1 MGLRVSIRGARVLGS
16 ALVLL
21 LALTAVLPATAVADT
36 DAVPAPTVEHVPND
50 VGIHGHPL
58 WDPWFDPAEFGYES
72 HEYFI
77 SGTARATG
85 SDDTADYTTRIVVNR
100 PTDPAAFSGTV
111 LLDWVNVTAQFENA
125 VNTLTSIQFLL
136 REGWAFVHVSAQAAG
151 ICCTPGLT
159 PQAWDPVRYASLSH
173 PGDQYANDMFS
184 QVAQA
189 IRGLSDVDP
198 MDGLDV
204 EVVIAAGQSQGG
216 SRLSNYIATTAAEHG
231 VIDAILAQAGGS
243 KQYDEAPAL
252 PVIHLLGEREGTP
265 SDPTPWPTY
274 RLWEVAGSAHQDSW
288 VGRQQTE
295 GMSLRLLGMQQSR
308 AQAEALW
315 ASAGNYGEQVDPRA
329 GICVV
334 NGALFPTRYAS
345 NAALATLDRW
355 VRDGTPAPQ
364 PDRYTFDGGSLDRDT
379 FQIAGGGLRL
389 PPADLPVARY
399 LSDSCNLGGITIPL
413 TEVELIA
420 EYGDHASYYASMVEA
435 TQASV
440 LSGHLLAED
449 ALDLLER
456 ACNARLRFLDSSTDP
471 CEPAPNFASEF
482 TPSPD
487 PGDDPPASEEGT
499 DEADDEGHDD
509 VAGEALPSTG
519 GGQALLALALVVL
532 AAVGLALLRRR

>member
-1 MGLRVSIRGARVLGS
+1 MGRHVMPGRAV
-16 ALVLL
+16 ALAVTTSLL
-21 LALTAVLPATAVADT
+21 MLLMATLPGLAVADT
-36 DAVPAPTVEHVPND
+36 DPVPTPTIEHVPDD
-50 VGIHGHPL
+50 VGLHGHPL

-100 PTDPAAFSGTV
+100 PADPAAFAGTV

-125 VNTLTSIQFLL
+125 VNTLTSIEFLL
-136 REGWAFVHVSAQAAG
+136 REGWAFIHVSAQAAG

-159 PQAWDPVRYASLSH
+159 PQTWDPVRYAALSH
-173 PGDQYANDMFS
+173 PGDQYANDIFS
-184 QVAQA
+184 QVAVA
-189 IRGLSDVDP
+189 IRGLADVDP

-216 SRLSNYIATTAAEHG
+216 SRLSNYIATTAADHG
-231 VIDAILAQAGGS
+231 VIDAVLAQAGGS
-243 KQYDEAPAL
+243 KQYEQAPSL

-295 GMSLRLLGMQQSR
+295 GTSVRLGSGQQSR
-308 AQAEALW
+308 SQAESLW
-315 ASAGNYGEQVDPRA
+315 ASAGNYGEQVDPRS
-329 GICVV
+329 GICVI

-345 NAALATLDRW
+345 NAALAALDRW
-355 VRDGTPAPQ
+355 VREGTPAPE
-364 PDRYTFDGGSLDRDT
+364 PPRYHFDGDALDRDA

-399 LSDSCNLGGITIPL
+399 LSDTCNLGGKTVPL

-420 EYGDHASYYASMVEA
+420 EYGDHDSYFAAMVEA
-435 TQASV
+435 TEASV
-440 LSGHLLAED
+440 LSGYLLVDD

-456 ACNARLRFLDSSTDP
+456 ACNARLRFLDTSTEA
-471 CEPAPNFASEF
+471 CGPAPSFSDEF
-482 TPSPD
+482 SPAPD
-487 PGDDPPASEEGT
+487 PGDDPPASDT
-499 DEADDEGHDD
+499 DEPANAEQG
-509 VAGEALPSTG
+509 ALPSTG
-519 GGQALLALALVVL
+519 GGQALLALAFVGL
-532 AAVGLALLRRR
+532 AAIGLALLRRR